1 MRAVQFHGKEDVR
14 LNDIPTPDVS
24 PGHVRIRP
32 AFVGICGT
40 GVSSSTV
47 QKIRIVLRIAHRRP

>member
-1 MRAVQFHGKEDVR
+1 MKAVQFHGKEDIRVNEVP
-14 LNDIPTPDVS
+14 LPVVG

-40 GVSSSTV
+40 GMF
-47 QKIRIVLRIAHRRP
+47 IRIFPFLPHTTYRI

>member
-14 LNDIPTPDVS
+14 LADIPTPDVGH
-24 PGHVRIRP
+24 GHVRIRP

-40 GVSSSTV
+40 GAPSLTF
-47 QKIRIVLRIAHRRP
+47 QKLQIVL